1 MPSRYGKLIGSIDAG
16 TGSVRFLVFAAAT
29 SELLTYHKLD
39 LETLTPKEGWVEQ
52 DPLVIL
58 SLVEQCIEK
67 CVGYLVE
74 LDIDP
79 NDIVAIGITNQRET
93 TILWDSLTGKPLYN
107 AIVWS
112 DVRTKVIVDE
122 YSFKL
127 KNTEFLKAIC
137 GLPISTYFSAVK
149 INWLMSNVD
158 EVKSA
163 IKNNRC
169 LFGTVDSWL
178 VWNLTGGSDGG
189 LHITDVTNAS
199 RTLLMNLRSL
209 TWDPHL
215 VSLFSIPSQIL
226 PQIRS
231 SSEIYGYLKAGSLE
245 GVPISGIL
253 GDQQSALMGQS
264 CLAPGQAKNTYGT
277 GCFLLYNTGTAIVNS
292 SQGLLTTVAYQ
303 LGPQAPIT
311 YALEGSIAVA
321 GQAFKWLRDNLNL
334 IGDLNEIESLVQNS
348 TQGSSGEVVFVPAFS
363 GLYAPYW
370 QRDARSIICGLTDE
384 TSKADI
390 VRAALEAVCFQT
402 RDILEAMRE
411 DCGLALE
418 KLLVDGGMTGNKS
431 LMQLQADLSGVPVI
445 RPLMAEATALGAAMA
460 AGCADGINAWDPA
473 TMPPPCSDEFYPSID
488 ENERDM
494 RYVKWKK
501 GVKRSMGWDLATKED
516 AQSIEDLKSLQ
527 HLVQNVGIFALVSF
541 SLLIIAK
548 KLSS

>member
-1 MPSRYGKLIGSIDAG
+1 M
-16 TGSVRFLVFAAAT
+16 
-29 SELLTYHKLD
+29 
-39 LETLTPKEGWVEQ
+39 
-52 DPLVIL
+52 VIL
-58 SLVEQCIEK
+58 RLAEQCIEK
-67 CVGYLVE
+67 CVGYLVD

-93 TILWDSLTGKPLYN
+93 TILWDSKTGKPLYN

-112 DVRTKVIVDE
+112 DVRTKGIVDE
-122 YSFKL
+122 YSSRL
-127 KNTEFLKAIC
+127 KNTEFLRTIC

-149 INWLMSNVD
+149 INWLLNNVE
-158 EVKSA
+158 EVQSA
-163 IKNNRC
+163 VKDNRC

-178 VWNLTGGSDGG
+178 VWNLTGGTDGG

-209 TWDPHL
+209 SWDPHL
-215 VSLFSIPSQIL
+215 LSLFSIPSQIL

-231 SSEIYGYLKAGSLE
+231 SSEIYAYLKAGPLE

-292 SQGLLTTVAYQ
+292 NHGLLTTVAYQ
-303 LGPQAPIT
+303 LGPRAPIT

-334 IGDLNEIESLVQNS
+334 IGDLNEIESLVQNNIS
-348 TQGSSGEVVFVPAFS
+348 HSSSGDVVFVPAFS

-370 QRDARSIICGLTDE
+370 KRDARSILCGLTDE

-390 VRAALEAVCFQT
+390 VQAALEAVCFQT

-411 DCGLALE
+411 DCGVALE
-418 KLLVDGGMTGNKS
+418 KLLVDGGMTGNKY
-431 LMQLQADLSGVPVI
+431 LMQLQADLTGVPVI

-460 AGCADGINAWDPA
+460 AGCAEGINAWDPA
-473 TMPPPCSDEFYPSID
+473 KTTPPCSDEFYPSID
-488 ENERDM
+488 DNERDM

-501 GVKRSMGWDLATKED
+501 GIKRSMGWDLATKKD
-516 AQSIEDLKSLQ
+516 AKNIEDLKSWQ
-527 HLVQNVGIFALVSF
+527 QLVQNVAVFTFVSF
-541 SLLIIAK
+541 SLLIVAR
-548 KLSS
+548 KLAS